1 MDAGH
6 VSSGENKSFQAPTQS
21 AGVQWVL
28 GRKLVQLLINAAI
41 TASDGAAMSLA
52 LLRAIANS
60 MHSVHTRRTLTIAL
74 HSPRAHA
81 RLASFKI
88 IVPFALQR

>member
-6 VSSGENKSFQAPTQS
+6 VSSGENKSFQAPAQS

-28 GRKLVQLLINAAI
+28 GRKLVQLLINEAI

-52 LLRAIANS
+52 LLRAIADS
-60 MHSVHTRRTLTIAL
+60 MQTVHTRPALTIAL
-74 HSPRAHA
+74 HSPRAH
-81 RLASFKI
+81 R
-88 IVPFALQR
+88 ALMLEMVEL